1 MEFTGAQKE
10 AIAHKDG
17 PCLVLAVPGSGKTT
31 VLLAR
36 LRSLIQAGVRP
47 ENICSITFSRLQAM
61 DMKDRFFRDPS
72 FTHDSRLT
80 FSTIHAF
87 CYRILRAYAHK
98 NNRQLTLIEGSGKWN
113 KYQIVGRFFKE
124 SRGYSMSEDE
134 AEDFFRI
141 DGYLKNSL
149 ITYRQYRKITKDSFS
164 DFEKISQNYEA
175 FKADHDLI
183 DFDDMLVK
191 ALRALDLDSD
201 LLFGLRQR
209 FSYLQV
215 DEAQDTSPIQF
226 RIIEKLAAP
235 KNNLFMAADDDQAI
249 YGFRGADPYYLLH
262 FKEIYPQ
269 ARVIKMEENHRSTA
283 NIVRLASGFIGYNEN
298 RYEKKAEATH
308 EGSEKIKLFLVKNLE
323 KEMKLLEKNLEADL
337 KEGTVAILFRNNL
350 SLICPTQ
357 LVLEKGIDFES
368 QARAD
373 RFFRHRVFQ
382 DIRAILRFSQDPWN
396 LSVFKEIYYKLN
408 AFIKKSFLEE
418 ISNADPSLP
427 ILDRVS
433 ALPQTQNHFYQEKLR
448 KLKKTID
455 RMKGESPFEAIEEIE
470 TCLGYGDYLT
480 ENARLGDS
488 FAMTAQRI
496 LEIIKYL
503 SRGVKTLEEW
513 EKHMDFL
520 NEEIKN
526 PSKKRARLTLSTIH
540 GAKGLEYDT
549 VWLIDLMQNEFPS
562 IMALDLNDGG
572 NARLLEEERRLFYVG
587 ITRAKKR
594 LRLVG
599 RRSMNGH
606 PTNPS
611 QFLEE
616 IQHKS

>member
-1 MEFTGAQKE
+1 MEFTCAQKE
-10 AIAHKDG
+10 AIAHKEG

-36 LRSLIQAGVRP
+36 LRSLIQAGVPP
-47 ENICSITFSRLQAM
+47 ENICSITFSRLQAL
-61 DMKDRFFRDPS
+61 DMAERFSHDPS

-98 NNRQLTLIEGSGKWN
+98 NKSQLTLIEGSGQWN

-191 ALRALDLDSD
+191 ALRALDLDPD
-201 LLFGLRQR
+201 LLFGLRKR

-269 ARVIKMEENHRSTA
+269 ARVIKMEENHRSTG
-283 NIVRLASGFIGYNEN
+283 NIVRLASGFICYNEN
-298 RYEKKAEATH
+298 RYEKKAEATQ

-323 KEMKLLEKNLEADL
+323 KEMRLLEKNLEADL

-350 SLICPTQ
+350 SMIGPAQIL
-357 LVLEKGIDFES
+357 LEKGIHFES

-373 RFFRHRVFQ
+373 RFFHHRVFQ
-382 DIRAILRFSQDPWN
+382 DIRAILRFAQDPWN
-396 LSVFKEIYYKLN
+396 LSIFKDIYYKLN

-418 ISNADPSLP
+418 ISNGDPSLP
-427 ILDRVS
+427 ILDRVA

-448 KLKKTID
+448 KLKKTFD
-455 RMKGESPFEAIEEIE
+455 RMKGESPLEAIEEIE

-503 SRGVKTLEEW
+503 SRGVRTLAEW
-513 EKHMDFL
+513 ERRMDIL

-526 PSKKRARLTLSTIH
+526 SSKKKADLTLSTIH

-549 VWLIDLMQNEFPS
+549 VWLIDLIQNEFPS
-562 IMALDLNDGG
+562 IMALDLNDSG
-572 NARLLEEERRLFYVG
+572 NTRLLEEERRLFYVG
-587 ITRAKKR
+587 MTRAKKR

-599 RRSMNGH
+599 RRSMNGR
-606 PTNPS
+606 PTKPS

-616 IQHKS
+616 IQHES